1 MENSTKVR
9 LKNGQEAV
17 LKNVTPEHL
26 IILKALEEE
35 EKEQTEV
42 IFEGHNESGFISVPV
57 KNIIE
62 VIL

>member
-9 LKNGQEAV
+9 LKNGQEVV

-35 EKEQTEV
+35 KEQTEV
-42 IFEGHNESGFISVPV
+42 VFEGHNESGFISVPV